1 MTHTHTHKRKM
12 QGMKWNAGKKS
23 ALISMVRP
31 FQQMSLSLR
40 LKLVWV
46 DCCTLNISS
55 SFSNL
60 SLCMASSHPLGKKT
74 KKHAADKLSS
84 YELSTVQPPLLVPVI
99 FEIRYLLWDLMS
111 WWKRWDGGNCVH
123 RRITKQALDLLHL
136 YQKGNAK
143 CWNQANME
151 GYTEENASN
160 WMWEMGVIWQS
171 HALNETEWV
180 CVCLDC

>member
-1 MTHTHTHKRKM
+1 MH
-12 QGMKWNAGKKS
+12 GF
-23 ALISMVRP
+23 L
-31 FQQMSLSLR
+31 
-40 LKLVWV
+40 
-46 DCCTLNISS
+46 SS
-55 SFSNL
+55 S
-60 SLCMASSHPLGKKT
+60 GEKKQKT
-74 KKHAADKLSS
+74 SAADKLSS

-180 CVCLDC
+180 CVCLLLKTNTQRDTLFYTGIAACAHTVIHTHSHKTPTLKHLRASLRCL